1 MPNKDIFINEAINEM
16 FVIYNRSKEQPL
28 SLEYNSFL
36 SSVVR
41 MLVLIYGDEVLT
53 CYENKDVEAFNRLV
67 LKYGYDASQYE
78 AFKITCDKFYKAELK
93 KEDKPIKKKNKYFNL
108 IQKYLIDMM
117 LKRDNLKVVDSVTM
131 KDFYDL
137 LFTAKSN
144 NFYRMSYALLIA
156 YNPYEIYEYAKKQK
170 LVGEWK

>member
-1 MPNKDIFINEAINEM
+1 MPNNDIFINEAINEC

-28 SLEYNSFL
+28 SVEYNSFL

-41 MLVLIYGDEVLT
+41 MLVCIYGEEVIN
-53 CYENKDVEAFNRLV
+53 CYENKDVNAFNNLLV
-67 LKYGYDASQYE
+67 KFGYE
-78 AFKITCDKFYKAELK
+78 ENLVEEFKMNCNKFYKAELK

-108 IQKYLIDMM
+108 VQKHLIDMM

-131 KDFYDL
+131 KEFCDL

-144 NFYRMSYALLIA
+144 NFYRMSYALLVA

-170 LVGEWK
+170 LVG